1 MGQETT
7 ALLMMEE
14 DQIRSLEAMVDQETK
29 IDEEHDC
36 QFSELKIKPQ
46 NGISG
51 D

>member
-14 DQIRSLEAMVDQETK
+14 DQISSLEAMLDQETK

-36 QFSELKIKPQ
+36 
-46 NGISG
+46 
-51 D
+51 

>member
-7 ALLMMEE
+7 ALLMEE
-14 DQIRSLEAMVDQETK
+14 DMIRSLEIMVDQETK
-29 IDEEHDC
+29 INEEHDC